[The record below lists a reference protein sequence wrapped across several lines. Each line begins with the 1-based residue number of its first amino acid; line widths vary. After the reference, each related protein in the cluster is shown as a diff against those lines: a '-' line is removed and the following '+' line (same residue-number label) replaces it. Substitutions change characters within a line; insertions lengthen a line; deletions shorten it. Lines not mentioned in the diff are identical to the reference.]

1 MSRTKT
7 GFFRKNRSLRDECSP
22 QPRQTRVS
30 ISSSKAIFHPRLL
43 ALVSV
48 SRLGLIRFS
57 TFKIVEDSV
66 HATISRKEEEK
77 KKKTRNTNSKC
88 MEFQMRNSCIDLS
101 SSLYPLNPSIYPK
114 PFKISNLRTS
124 LHCPEKNRDKAR
136 NRGKPGTNEI
146 LHEP

>member
-30 ISSSKAIFHPRLL
+30 ISLSKAIFHPRLL

-77 KKKTRNTNSKC
+77 KKKHGIQIRNAWNFKC
-88 MEFQMRNSCIDLS
+88 EIHALISRLPYIP
-101 SSLYPLNPSIYPK
+101 YILNPSRSPIFARLSTVPK
-114 PFKISNLRTS
+114 RIETRR
-124 LHCPEKNRDKAR
+124 EIE
-136 NRGKPGTNEI
+136 GTNEI

>member
-7 GFFRKNRSLRDECSP
+7 GFFPKNRSLRDECSP

-43 ALVSV
+43 AFVSV

-66 HATISRKEEEK
+66 HATISRKEEK
-77 KKKTRNTNSKC
+77 KKKKKHGIQIRNAWNFKC
-88 MEFQMRNSCIDLS
+88 EIHALISRLPYIP
-101 SSLYPLNPSIYPK
+101 YILNPSRSPI
-114 PFKISNLRTS
+114 FARLS
-124 LHCPEKNRDKAR
+124 LSRRESRQGEKSRQTGNER
-136 NRGKPGTNEI
+136 NPS
-146 LHEP
+146 

>member
-57 TFKIVEDSV
+57 TFKTVEDSV
-66 HATISRKEEEK
+66 HATISRKEERK
-77 KKKTRNTNSKC
+77 KKKKHGIQIRNAWNFKC
-88 MEFQMRNSCIDLS
+88 EIHALISRLPYIP
-101 SSLYPLNPSIYPK
+101 YILNPSRSPIFARLSTVPK
-114 PFKISNLRTS
+114 RIETRREIEANRERTKS
-124 LHCPEKNRDKAR
+124 FMSPE
-136 NRGKPGTNEI
+136 
-146 LHEP
+146 